1 MSWGMTNGAVCADDD
16 LLSAYLD
23 GELATAEERAVEDHL
38 AHCPGCRANLDG
50 LRTVVSR
57 LHALQRATPPV
68 ALDHAVARRVALEAR
83 PVGLFGKMEAA
94 LRRLTVDPGTMV
106 LFGTVLALAAIA
118 TVFAIGVDQS
128 GRQPVAADRGQ
139 DWSGVELSAVVVA
152 GRHFERS
159 GETWR
164 ERGAGEPGR
173 TVAAGS
179 PEGRKILAETP
190 RLRELLQNAEGIA
203 LRTGEG
209 TILLAR

>member
-1 MSWGMTNGAVCADDD
+1 MSWGTMHGAVCADEN

-23 GELATAEERAVEDHL
+23 GELATAEETAVEEHL
-38 AHCPGCRANLDG
+38 AACPGCRANLDG

-83 PVGLFGKMEAA
+83 PVGLVGKMEAA
-94 LRRLTVDPGTMV
+94 LRRLTVDPGTLV

-118 TVFAIGVDQS
+118 TVFALGVDQS

-139 DWSGVELSAVVVA
+139 DWSGVELSGVVVA
-152 GRHFERS
+152 GRHFERD

-164 ERGAGEPGR
+164 ERGAGEPVR
-173 TVAAGS
+173 EIASGS
-179 PEGRKILAETP
+179 PEGEAILEELP
-190 RLRELLQNAEGIA
+190 RLRGMLVGADGIV
-203 LRTGEG
+203 
-209 TILLAR
+209 LLADGGAVRLLP